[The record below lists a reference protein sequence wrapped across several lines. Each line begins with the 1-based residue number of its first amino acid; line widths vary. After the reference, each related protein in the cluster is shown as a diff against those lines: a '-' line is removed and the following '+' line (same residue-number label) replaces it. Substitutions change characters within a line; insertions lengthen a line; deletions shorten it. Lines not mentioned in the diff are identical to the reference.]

1 VADPVTVLW
10 GAIGASVALFVAG
23 RVWARYQGPKDPSL
37 GSVSEQWLAEQ
48 RLNQPDS
55 HR

>member
-1 VADPVTVLW
+1 MADPVTVLW

-48 RLNQPDS
+48 RINQPDS